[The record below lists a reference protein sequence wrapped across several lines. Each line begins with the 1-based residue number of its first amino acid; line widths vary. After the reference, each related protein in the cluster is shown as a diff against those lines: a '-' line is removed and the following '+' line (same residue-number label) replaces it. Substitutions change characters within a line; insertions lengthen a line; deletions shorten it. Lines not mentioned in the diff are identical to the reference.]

1 MEPNNRTLA
10 TGQIVTEGI
19 LASSLSGQSA
29 AIVGLGILAV
39 LLGVGGVFGAIRT
52 RRRRAE
58 IAPTYGSTGGIVFT
72 IVQLGCAGALLLGG
86 LILIALVLL
95 AKR

>member
-1 MEPNNRTLA
+1 
-10 TGQIVTEGI
+10 
-19 LASSLSGQSA
+19 LSGQSA

-39 LLGVGGVFGAIRT
+39 LLGVGGIFGAIRT

-86 LILIALVLL
+86 VILITLVLL

>member
-1 MEPNNRTLA
+1 M
-10 TGQIVTEGI
+10 
-19 LASSLSGQSA
+19 SGQSA
-29 AIVGLGILAV
+29 AVIGLGVLAA
-39 LLGVGGVFGAIRT
+39 LLGVGGIMAAIRT

-86 LILIALVLL
+86 VILITVVLL